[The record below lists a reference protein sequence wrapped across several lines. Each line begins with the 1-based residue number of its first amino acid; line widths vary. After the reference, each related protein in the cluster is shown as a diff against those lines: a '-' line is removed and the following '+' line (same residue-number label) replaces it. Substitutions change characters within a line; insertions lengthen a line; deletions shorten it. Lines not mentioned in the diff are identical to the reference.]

1 MKKSRLFVA
10 AALLSV
16 LAMHVGGCNGE
27 WGERETPLET
37 RTFALDHI
45 EASEAAN
52 LIGPYIYS
60 ERPGAPGMVSETQDD
75 SPAITVRETADNLDR
90 IAAVLAEFDRPADR
104 MRTLALKFQL
114 ISPNGSEPDPEISD
128 VVAELK
134 RFLRFDGY
142 SLAGETFVSLAY
154 GGFEQ
159 SISTGEITYSIGGNY
174 WPASKRLDIELH
186 RTYVER
192 FATGRQLETSR
203 RQLETSVVIQPGKTL
218 VLGTVIEDNV
228 TAILVLRSL
237 VTDEIDANDKAPTG

>member
-1 MKKSRLFVA
+1 MKKSRLFAA

-27 WGERETPLET
+27 WGERGTSLET
-37 RTFALDHI
+37 RTFALHHI
-45 EASEAAN
+45 EASVAAN
-52 LIGPYIYS
+52 LIGPYIYA
-60 ERPGAPGMVSETQDD
+60 ERAGAPGMVSEAQDD
-75 SPAITVRETADNLDR
+75 SPAITVRETADNLAR

-104 MRTLALKFQL
+104 TRTLALKFQL

-142 SLAGETFVSLAY
+142 SLAGETFVSLAS
-154 GGFEQ
+154 GRFQQ
-159 SISTGEITYSIGGNY
+159 SIRTEEITYSISGY
-174 WPASKRLDIELH
+174 YRPATKKLDIELH
-186 RTYVER
+186 RTYVEQ

-228 TAILVLRSL
+228 TAILVVRSL